1 MQRAFSKRDIVG
13 DRQLRHYF
21 RAERMAVNAAC
32 AGQNI
37 TLVKDARSYHQK
49 KRDIEEN
56 MGKFEL
62 VVNAEKQIVE
72 ANPDMPL
79 LWVLRD
85 KLKLTGTKY
94 GCGIAQC
101 GACTVHVDGVPV
113 RSCMLPIS
121 AVSGSV
127 TTIEGL
133 ANGGNLHPL
142 QNAWIDHDVP
152 QCGYCQSGQ
161 IMSAAALLENNRAPT
176 DTDIDEALAG
186 NYCRCGTYIRI
197 RAAVHSAASY
207 YRADEQTDTHA
218 IDTKNGGAS

>member
-1 MQRAFSKRDIVG
+1 MSQKYGKKSKRADNY
-13 DRQLRHYF
+13 QLGSNTSVSEILFQNATLLVISDSGVILKRGID
-21 RAERMAVNAAC
+21 EKMAKYE
-32 AGQNI
+32 I
-37 TLVKDARSYHQK
+37 T
-49 KRDIEEN
+49 
-56 MGKFEL
+56 
-62 VVNAEKQIVE
+62 VNAEKKIVE

-207 YRADEQTDTHA
+207 YRADEQTDTNA

>member
-1 MQRAFSKRDIVG
+1 MLQNYGKKSKRADNYQPVSNTSVSGILFQNATLLVTSDSG
-13 DRQLRHYF
+13 VISKRGID
-21 RAERMAVNAAC
+21 EKMAKYEITVNA
-32 AGQNI
+32 
-37 TLVKDARSYHQK
+37 V
-49 KRDIEEN
+49 
-56 MGKFEL
+56 
-62 VVNAEKQIVE
+62 KQIVE
-72 ANPDMPL
+72 ASPDMPL

-101 GACTVHVDGVPV
+101 GSCTVHVEGEPV

-133 ANGGNLHPL
+133 ADGGNLHPL
-142 QNAWIDHDVP
+142 QTAWIDHDVP

-161 IMSAAALLENNRAPT
+161 IMSAAALLANNRTPT

-207 YRADEQTDTHA
+207 YRADEQTETHA
-218 IDTKNGGAS
+218 IDAENGGAS

>member
-1 MQRAFSKRDIVG
+1 
-13 DRQLRHYF
+13 
-21 RAERMAVNAAC
+21 MAKYE
-32 AGQNI
+32 I
-37 TLVKDARSYHQK
+37 T
-49 KRDIEEN
+49 
-56 MGKFEL
+56 
-62 VVNAEKQIVE
+62 VNAEKKIVE

-101 GACTVHVDGVPV
+101 GACTVHVEGVPV

-142 QNAWIDHDVP
+142 QTAWIDHDVP

-176 DTDIDEALAG
+176 DNDIDEALAG

-207 YRADEQTDTHA
+207 YRADEQTDTHG

>member
-1 MQRAFSKRDIVG
+1 MSQKYGKKSKRADNY
-13 DRQLRHYF
+13 QLGSNTSVSEILFQNATLLVTSDSGVILKRGID
-21 RAERMAVNAAC
+21 EKMAKYE
-32 AGQNI
+32 I
-37 TLVKDARSYHQK
+37 T
-49 KRDIEEN
+49 
-56 MGKFEL
+56 
-62 VVNAEKQIVE
+62 VNAEKKIVE

-101 GACTVHVDGVPV
+101 GACTVHVEGVPV

-142 QNAWIDHDVP
+142 QTAWIDHDVP

-207 YRADEQTDTHA
+207 YRADEQTETHA
-218 IDTKNGGAS
+218 IDVENGGAS

>member
-1 MQRAFSKRDIVG
+1 MSQKYGKKSKRADNY
-13 DRQLRHYF
+13 QLGSNTSVSEILFQNATLLVTSDSGVILKRGID
-21 RAERMAVNAAC
+21 EKMAKYE
-32 AGQNI
+32 I
-37 TLVKDARSYHQK
+37 T
-49 KRDIEEN
+49 
-56 MGKFEL
+56 
-62 VVNAEKQIVE
+62 VNAEKKIVE
-72 ANPDMPL
+72 ANPDMPR

-101 GACTVHVDGVPV
+101 GACTVHVEGVPV

>member
-1 MQRAFSKRDIVG
+1 MSQKYGKKSKRADNY
-13 DRQLRHYF
+13 QLGSNTSVSEILFQNATLLVISDSGVILKRGID
-21 RAERMAVNAAC
+21 EKMAKYE
-32 AGQNI
+32 I
-37 TLVKDARSYHQK
+37 T
-49 KRDIEEN
+49 
-56 MGKFEL
+56 
-62 VVNAEKQIVE
+62 VNAEKKIVE

-101 GACTVHVDGVPV
+101 GACTVHVEGVPV

-142 QNAWIDHDVP
+142 QTAWIDHDVP

>member
-1 MQRAFSKRDIVG
+1 MSQKYGKKSKRADNY
-13 DRQLRHYF
+13 QLGSNTSVSEILFQNATLLVISDSGVILKRGID
-21 RAERMAVNAAC
+21 EKMAKYE
-32 AGQNI
+32 I
-37 TLVKDARSYHQK
+37 T
-49 KRDIEEN
+49 
-56 MGKFEL
+56 
-62 VVNAEKQIVE
+62 VNAEKKIVE

-101 GACTVHVDGVPV
+101 GACTVHVEGVPV

-142 QNAWIDHDVP
+142 QTAWIDHDVP

-161 IMSAAALLENNRAPT
+161 IMSAAALLLNNRMPT

-207 YRADEQTDTHA
+207 YRADEQAETHA
-218 IDTKNGGAS
+218 IDAENGGAS

>member
-1 MQRAFSKRDIVG
+1 
-13 DRQLRHYF
+13 
-21 RAERMAVNAAC
+21 MAKYE
-32 AGQNI
+32 I
-37 TLVKDARSYHQK
+37 T
-49 KRDIEEN
+49 
-56 MGKFEL
+56 
-62 VVNAEKQIVE
+62 VNAEKKIVE

-101 GACTVHVDGVPV
+101 GACTVHVEGVPV

-142 QNAWIDHDVP
+142 QTAWIDHDVP

-176 DTDIDEALAG
+176 DNDIDEALAG

-207 YRADEQTDTHA
+207 YRADEQTETHA
-218 IDTKNGGAS
+218 IDVENGGAS

>member
-1 MQRAFSKRDIVG
+1 M
-13 DRQLRHYF
+13 H
-21 RAERMAVNAAC
+21 
-32 AGQNI
+32 
-37 TLVKDARSYHQK
+37 
-49 KRDIEEN
+49 
-56 MGKFEL
+56 
-62 VVNAEKQIVE
+62 VE
-72 ANPDMPL
+72 
-79 LWVLRD
+79 
-85 KLKLTGTKY
+85 
-94 GCGIAQC
+94 
-101 GACTVHVDGVPV
+101 GVPV

-142 QNAWIDHDVP
+142 QTAWIDHDVP

-207 YRADEQTDTHA
+207 YRADEQTETHA
-218 IDTKNGGAS
+218 IDTTNGGAS

>member
-1 MQRAFSKRDIVG
+1 LSQKYGKKSKRADNY
-13 DRQLRHYF
+13 QLGSNTSVSEILFQNATLLVTSDSGVILKRGID
-21 RAERMAVNAAC
+21 EKMAKYE
-32 AGQNI
+32 I
-37 TLVKDARSYHQK
+37 T
-49 KRDIEEN
+49 
-56 MGKFEL
+56 
-62 VVNAEKQIVE
+62 VNAEKKIVE

-101 GACTVHVDGVPV
+101 GACTVHVEGVPV

-142 QNAWIDHDVP
+142 QTAWIDHDVP

-207 YRADEQTDTHA
+207 YRADEQTDTHV

>member
-1 MQRAFSKRDIVG
+1 
-13 DRQLRHYF
+13 
-21 RAERMAVNAAC
+21 MAKYEITVNA
-32 AGQNI
+32 G
-37 TLVKDARSYHQK
+37 K
-49 KRDIEEN
+49 K
-56 MGKFEL
+56 
-62 VVNAEKQIVE
+62 IVE

-101 GACTVHVDGVPV
+101 GACTVHVEGVPV

-142 QNAWIDHDVP
+142 QTAWIDHDVP

-176 DTDIDEALAG
+176 DNDIDEALAG

-207 YRADEQTDTHA
+207 YRADEQTETHA
-218 IDTKNGGAS
+218 IDAENGGAS

>member
-1 MQRAFSKRDIVG
+1 MLQKYGKKSKRADNY
-13 DRQLRHYF
+13 QLGSNTSVSEILFQNATLLVTSDSGVILKRGID
-21 RAERMAVNAAC
+21 EKMAKYE
-32 AGQNI
+32 I
-37 TLVKDARSYHQK
+37 T
-49 KRDIEEN
+49 
-56 MGKFEL
+56 
-62 VVNAEKQIVE
+62 VNAEKKIVE

-101 GACTVHVDGVPV
+101 GACTVHVEGVPV

-127 TTIEGL
+127 TAIEGL

-142 QNAWIDHDVP
+142 QTAWIDHDVP

-161 IMSAAALLENNRAPT
+161 IMSVAALLENNRAPT

-207 YRADEQTDTHA
+207 YRADEQTETHA
-218 IDTKNGGAS
+218 IDAENGGAS